1 LATLSQIN
9 EGFYNSL
16 KLFPESWV
24 STKTYVL
31 GEVIR
36 PTTYNTHTYLVTTT
50 GTTSSTEPT
59 WGSTEG
65 TTQND
70 GSIVYKICDSK
81 TYQVLAPQSASLPYC
96 VFGCLDQLPINEFGS
111 FDAIDD
117 CNYWV
122 NVFSNKSPAD
132 VNELADEVLQS
143 LDDISVSV
151 SGGIVMKSQHT
162 YIGNII
168 YDDTVKSFQIPIRF
182 KLWVD

>member
-1 LATLSQIN
+1 MATIKKLN
-9 EGFYNSL
+9 EGFFNSL
-16 KLFPESWV
+16 KLYPETWASTTAFSLGELVKASSYNNHAYLCTVAGTTGSSEPAWV
-24 STKTYVL
+24 SSGT
-31 GEVIR
+31 
-36 PTTYNTHTYLVTTT
+36 NTDGTVTWTAYD
-50 GTTSSTEPT
+50 E
-59 WGSTEG
+59 
-65 TTQND
+65 
-70 GSIVYKICDSK
+70 K
-81 TYQVLAPQSASLPYC
+81 TYQVLAPQTASLPYV
-96 VFGCLDQLPINEFGS
+96 VFGLLDNIPINEFGS

-143 LDDISVSV
+143 LDNISVSV